1 MFQNM
6 LYNPKKVY
14 QIKIFL
20 LLCGPI
26 YMNSNQIHIA
36 NTLTLI
42 SLLWWTAG
50 GQDSDL
56 IASAIR
62 VRKIHLIQLT
72 LHSPQHKSALT
83 CCQLAA
89 AETSAPLSLPC
100 SDFWLSLPEIPH
112 LEPKEST
119 HNSVNKCQWDEAVL
133 RGGKKDYYHFSQI
146 KRRRHFIHFHLKFDG
161 KS

>member
-1 MFQNM
+1 MDKDFS
-6 LYNPKKVY
+6 LA
-14 QIKIFL
+14 
-20 LLCGPI
+20 CGPI

-36 NTLTLI
+36 DTLTLI

-56 IASAIR
+56 IAEE
-62 VRKIHLIQLT
+62 VRKIHLIRLT

-89 AETSAPLSLPC
+89 AETSVPLSLSC
-100 SDFWLSLPEIPH
+100 SDFWLSLPEIPR

-119 HNSVNKCQWDEAVL
+119 HNWVNKCQWDEAVL
-133 RGGKKDYYHFSQI
+133 RRGKKKI
-146 KRRRHFIHFHLKFDG
+146 TITLAK
-161 KS
+161 